1 VTRSNRAIREVEER
15 LAAGPKPVP
24 PQDLLQQIVDEIPED
39 LGAESGDR
47 GSSTRWWKLAAAVVL
62 VVGGGIFARQVIRE
76 APTVEEFASREV
88 ERAERE
94 RRDPAPASAAPN
106 EARQVVGQETGEV
119 EARVVDEQGVALPGV
134 TVTLVDKTGAA
145 TRVQTTNAEG
155 RVRFPGLDPGRW
167 RVRFEL
173 EGFGRVEY
181 PATEVR
187 SNRATALEV
196 TLPVAAEEVISVT
209 SGSSLLDERKPVEDS
224 TAEFEE
230 IRPTPEPLKILR
242 ESPAVLEDRIDVRGG
257 QEPGAVDSSS
267 AEPERMARSKQ
278 ERSKRPQ
285 AVPPPEPLVDAD
297 MTSSAMAYRVRVG
310 AEDQREEGGER
321 NRELLMLQRPR
332 QATPAAPSTGGTAE
346 PNDQPYGDM
355 FFGSYGENP
364 FIDTEDD
371 ALSTFGLDVDT
382 GSWTLVRS
390 YVDRG
395 SLPPRDAVR
404 VEELVN
410 AFDYG
415 DPAPRRGDFELVA
428 EGARTPYG
436 ESSDYHLLRFGL
448 RARDV
453 LRRGRPPAMLIF
465 TVDTSGSM
473 AQENRLG
480 LVKRSLE
487 LLVEELGPHD
497 EVGLV
502 TFGSSARVVLDPT
515 ADRGEILRALDWLRP
530 EGSTNAE
537 HGLRTAYDLIQRYR
551 REGSLHRVILC
562 SDGVANVGN
571 TGPDSILESIGRWA
585 RDGIELTT
593 IGFGM
598 GNYNDLLMEQLADRG
613 DGRYHYVDT
622 LDEARRVF
630 VDDLAG
636 TLVTVAEEARAQ
648 VELHPEAVERYRLL
662 GYENRDIADRDFRN
676 ETVDAGEIGAGHHVT
691 SLYEV
696 KLRDGLRAHD
706 VVATLRLRYRSAET
720 GRWEELAHDL
730 TAGELA
736 ERWERA
742 PRSLRLAG
750 TVAEL
755 AELLK
760 GTYWA
765 REGDLESLSREA
777 DDLAR
782 ESRGDAEVA
791 ELARVARRAAE
802 LTGRGR
808 TEEE

>member
-1 VTRSNRAIREVEER
+1 MSRSDRAIRKIEER
-15 LAAGPKPVP
+15 LAPGPRPVP
-24 PQDLLQQIVDEIPED
+24 PQDLLQHIVDEIPED
-39 LGAESGDR
+39 LGADAADR
-47 GSSTRWWKLAAAVVL
+47 GSSTPWWKLAAAVVL
-62 VVGGGIFARQVIRE
+62 VVGGGIFAYSVALR
-76 APTVEEFASREV
+76 APDPGSNAGETVEEDATVPSAVEAEEASREPI
-88 ERAERE
+88 RTA
-94 RRDPAPASAAPN
+94 DPADGAQRSTEAADGLPLESREDQSRARREPASERPAAGSDRQEQTVSKPQVDD
-106 EARQVVGQETGEV
+106 EAH
-119 EARVVDEQGVALPGV
+119 L
-134 TVTLVDKTGAA
+134 
-145 TRVQTTNAEG
+145 
-155 RVRFPGLDPGRW
+155 
-167 RVRFEL
+167 
-173 EGFGRVEY
+173 
-181 PATEVR
+181 
-187 SNRATALEV
+187 
-196 TLPVAAEEVISVT
+196 AAEEGT
-209 SGSSLLDERKPVEDS
+209 YRER
-224 TAEFEE
+224 EF
-230 IRPTPEPLKILR
+230 RVAPPPPPRSPEPAAPVGPDAVAQR
-242 ESPAVLEDRIDVRGG
+242 VAPRRAESISRL
-257 QEPGAVDSSS
+257 
-267 AEPERMARSKQ
+267 
-278 ERSKRPQ
+278 Q
-285 AVPPPEPLVDAD
+285 ALG
-297 MTSSAMAYRVRVG
+297 YVG
-310 AEDQREEGGER
+310 
-321 NRELLMLQRPR
+321 R
-332 QATPAAPSTGGTAE
+332 QAAPSTGGTAE

-395 SLPPRDAVR
+395 NLPPRDAVR

-436 ESSDYHLLRFGL
+436 ESADYHLLRFGL

-453 LRRGRPPAMLIF
+453 LRRERPPVVLVF

-473 AQENRLG
+473 AREDRLG

-487 LLVEELGPHD
+487 LLVEELGPRD

-537 HGLRTAYDLIQRYR
+537 QGLRTAYDLVQRYR

-562 SDGVANVGN
+562 SDGVANVGA
-571 TGPDSILESIGRWA
+571 TGPESILESIGRWA
-585 RDGIELTT
+585 REGIELTT

-622 LDEARRVF
+622 LEEARRVF

-648 VELHPEAVERYRLL
+648 VEFDSSAVERYRLL

-676 ETVDAGEIGAGHHVT
+676 DRVDAGEIGAGHHVT
-691 SLYEV
+691 ALYEV
-696 KLRDGLRAHD
+696 KLREGLRARD

-720 GRWEELAHDL
+720 EEWIELAHDL

-736 ERWERA
+736 DRWERA
-742 PRSLRLAG
+742 PRALRLAG

-765 REGDLESLSREA
+765 RGGDLDAVAREA
-777 DDLAR
+777 ERLAR
-782 ESRGDAEVA
+782 ELRGDAEVA

-802 LTGRGR
+802 LAVREPGPAG
-808 TEEE
+808 EE

>member
-1 VTRSNRAIREVEER
+1 
-15 LAAGPKPVP
+15 
-24 PQDLLQQIVDEIPED
+24 
-39 LGAESGDR
+39 
-47 GSSTRWWKLAAAVVL
+47 
-62 VVGGGIFARQVIRE
+62 
-76 APTVEEFASREV
+76 
-88 ERAERE
+88 
-94 RRDPAPASAAPN
+94 
-106 EARQVVGQETGEV
+106 
-119 EARVVDEQGVALPGV
+119 
-134 TVTLVDKTGAA
+134 
-145 TRVQTTNAEG
+145 
-155 RVRFPGLDPGRW
+155 
-167 RVRFEL
+167 
-173 EGFGRVEY
+173 
-181 PATEVR
+181 
-187 SNRATALEV
+187 
-196 TLPVAAEEVISVT
+196 
-209 SGSSLLDERKPVEDS
+209 
-224 TAEFEE
+224 
-230 IRPTPEPLKILR
+230 
-242 ESPAVLEDRIDVRGG
+242 
-257 QEPGAVDSSS
+257 
-267 AEPERMARSKQ
+267 
-278 ERSKRPQ
+278 
-285 AVPPPEPLVDAD
+285 
-297 MTSSAMAYRVRVG
+297 
-310 AEDQREEGGER
+310 
-321 NRELLMLQRPR
+321 
-332 QATPAAPSTGGTAE
+332 
-346 PNDQPYGDM
+346 
-355 FFGSYGENP
+355 
-364 FIDTEDD
+364 
-371 ALSTFGLDVDT
+371 
-382 GSWTLVRS
+382 
-390 YVDRG
+390 
-395 SLPPRDAVR
+395 
-404 VEELVN
+404 
-410 AFDYG
+410 
-415 DPAPRRGDFELVA
+415 
-428 EGARTPYG
+428 
-436 ESSDYHLLRFGL
+436 
-448 RARDV
+448 
-453 LRRGRPPAMLIF
+453 MLIF

-487 LLVEELGPHD
+487 LLVEELGPRD